1 MARPIITS
9 PGVEIRESDLSLTAP
24 ANVGTSIYVT
34 GFAQQGPIDE
44 VLRITTR
51 QELVQIFGPPT
62 NSPERY
68 FHHTLRQLLNS
79 PANVYAGR
87 LPYGE
92 GAGDGFGS
100 KYSALAYP
108 VTAVAGGTTAT
119 VVSTFSV
126 TQNYGQAVIAEAL
139 SGAAIQIP
147 NPAGGPTYI
156 TINYSINGDAPKFG
170 ANERA
175 AADFVETITIPITFD
190 DYTRPN
196 TTLAQVA
203 TNTAFWFNL
212 SAAAVV
218 AAATGNVN
226 ASLEVDDTT
235 GLKFY
240 LSGGAMQSTFAGAVS
255 ASVVAGL
262 DDPND
267 IFTISNNSWL
277 SAGPPGMDSI
287 NQAGSATY
295 VLGAPVHVDLT
306 ESQYLSAVAGAGYT
320 WQSANTDAAKIK
332 AETEGSTDSI
342 RGLGYAGI
350 VILNK
355 AQTTINQQ
363 YEGSYIG
370 LTDNVNVNPA
380 SNFNAI
386 SGIKTTTAAATTP
399 ELASNLTDIPAG
411 TLTFNVTANY
421 QTGSNNSIS
430 EVMDNLVNYDLNGR
444 SFDDYLSIGVFKLR
458 KSIYAN
464 EAFKLDYTLTDGQV
478 GSINTFRKQ
487 LNPNG
492 GSEVSMY
499 IENKMDPSNNVS
511 VLVNDYL
518 SNRLSGGEAL
528 NADGTPKKK
537 IRVLSDSL
545 YGASESVRGW
555 CIANTSVDDLRK
567 ATAGDGGDSGKCT
580 YNDGSWLFPVG
591 AYSDQ
596 TVTNKLLGNIP
607 SKVERALDNIKN
619 DEVYN
624 IDVVVEGGLGTIYS
638 VACAAKAGDYYDEFS
653 QANKVTQAVDG
664 LRTSSDITTVGLTL
678 RNDYAAVFNKFEK
691 FVKPPYD
698 GGDRGDCIFVAD
710 PIRQILIQ
718 GKNTKILS
726 NKNNNFQTDVYWPI
740 KHQFENENTSY
751 AATYGNWALVND
763 PYTGQN
769 VWVPFSGFAG
779 AAMARTD
786 AATFPWFAPAGF
798 SRGLV
803 STALDIAVNPNQK
816 QRDEF
821 YKANINPVAQF
832 PNQGIVIFGQKTLQ
846 KKPSAFDR
854 INVRRL
860 FLALER
866 PTKQLARHFVFE
878 QNSEFTRTRLV
889 NALTPVFEKARNNE
903 GLYDYLI
910 VCDERNNTPAVID
923 ANELVVD
930 IYLKPTRTAEF
941 ILVNFYA
948 TRTDANF
955 QELVGG

>member
-1 MARPIITS
+1 MAQRTINS

-24 ANVGTSIYVT
+24 VNAGTSIYVT

-44 VLRITTR
+44 VLRISTS

-62 NSPERY
+62 NSSERY
-68 FHHTLRQLLNS
+68 FHHTLKELLAS
-79 PANVYAGR
+79 PATVYAGR
-87 LPYGE
+87 LPYGT
-92 GAGDGFGS
+92 GTGDGFGS

-108 VTAVAGGTTAT
+108 VTAVTLTGGI
-119 VVSTFSV
+119 SGIQGS
-126 TQNYGQAVIAEAL
+126 L
-139 SGAAIQIP
+139 S
-147 NPAGGPTYI
+147 
-156 TINYSINGDAPKFG
+156 
-170 ANERA
+170 
-175 AADFVETITIPITFD
+175 
-190 DYTRPN
+190 
-196 TTLAQVA
+196 
-203 TNTAFWFNL
+203 
-212 SAAAVV
+212 
-218 AAATGNVN
+218 
-226 ASLEVDDTT
+226 
-235 GLKFY
+235 
-240 LSGGAMQSTFAGAVS
+240 QSS
-255 ASVVAGL
+255 
-262 DDPND
+262 
-267 IFTISNNSWL
+267 
-277 SAGPPGMDSI
+277 
-287 NQAGSATY
+287 SATY

-320 WQSANTDAAKIK
+320 WQTTGTDASKIH
-332 AETEGSTDSI
+332 AELSTTKID
-342 RGLGYAGI
+342 GLGYAGV

-355 AQTTINQQ
+355 SQTTINQQ
-363 YEGSYIG
+363 FEGSYVG

-380 SNFNAI
+380 SNFNSI
-386 SGIKTTTAAATTP
+386 SGVKTTTAAATTP
-399 ELASNLTDIPAG
+399 EKASSLTEIPPG

-421 QTGSNNSIS
+421 QDGSNNSIS
-430 EVMDNLVNYDLNGR
+430 EVVNNLVDYDLNGAA
-444 SFDDYLSIGVFKLR
+444 FDDYLSLGVFKLR

-464 EAFKLDYTLTDGQV
+464 EAFKLDYTLTDGQA
-478 GSINTFRKQ
+478 GSINSFRKQ

-492 GSEVSMY
+492 GSDISVY
-499 IENKMDPSNNVS
+499 IENKVAPSNNIT

-518 SNRLSGGEAL
+518 SNRLDGGEAL
-528 NADGTPKKK
+528 NPGGIPLKK
-537 IRVLSDSL
+537 IRVLSDDFT
-545 YGASESVRGW
+545 GAST
-555 CIANTSVDDLRK
+555 NTLGFSLSTPTAAGTTSLTVLRR
-567 ATAGDGGDSGKCT
+567 ALAGHNAAAGAQPDASFL
-580 YNDGSWLFPVG
+580 YPIG
-591 AYSDQ
+591 AYTDQ
-596 TVTNKLLGNIP
+596 TVTDKLLGNIP
-607 SKVERALDNIKN
+607 SKIERSLDNIKN

-638 VACAAKAGDYYDEFS
+638 VACAAFAGDYYDEFS
-653 QANKVTQAVDG
+653 QVSKVTQAVDG
-664 LRTSSDITTVGLTL
+664 LRTSSDISGTGATL
-678 RNDYAAVFNKFEK
+678 RNNYAAVFNKFEK
-691 FVKPPYD
+691 FVKPPYE

-751 AATYGNWALVND
+751 AATYGNWSLVND

-769 VWVPFSGFAG
+769 VWVPFSGFAA

-786 AATFPWFAPAGF
+786 AVAFPWFAPAGF

-803 STALDIAVNPNQK
+803 ANALDIAVNPNQK

-832 PNQGIVIFGQKTLQ
+832 PNQGLVIFGQKTLQ

-866 PTKQLARHFVFE
+866 PTKQLARQFVFE
-878 QNSEFTRTRLV
+878 QNSEFTRTRIV
-889 NALTPVFEKARNNE
+889 NALTPLFERARNNE

-910 VCDERNNTPAVID
+910 VCDERNNTPSVID

-930 IYLKPTRTAEF
+930 IYIKPTRTAEF

-955 QELVGG
+955 QELIGG